1 MKIETVYNIPQEI
14 ENRMRKD
21 WEKYDTANGID
32 LNYKRFLLI
41 MKNDADEVIG
51 LLTAYTVFAEIYVD
65 EMWVDSCHRKKGYGR
80 KMLKELEQRFEGKG
94 FWNINL
100 CTSEYQAPE
109 FYKKC
114 GFKLEFIRKNRQH
127 PKLTKYFYVKYF
139 QNETQTQ
146 GILQKEQF

>member
-1 MKIETVYNIPQEI
+1 MKIETAYNIPQEI

-32 LNYKRFLLI
+32 LNYKRFSLI

-114 GFKLEFIRKNRQH
+114 GFKLEFIRKNQQH

-146 GILQKEQF
+146 GILPKEHF